1 MGCSPHKFIL
11 IAKLSKK
18 LYLSNICVLFVC
30 RRANNVFA
38 VSVSFRHNVFR
49 RTTKQINRGKNKVC
63 EKHGF
68 IKTFMTNYM
77 YVVFFS

>member
-1 MGCSPHKFIL
+1 L

-38 VSVSFRHNVFR
+38 VSVSFGHHVFR
-49 RTTKQINRGKNKVC
+49 RTIKQINQENNKMY
-63 EKHGF
+63 EKQDF
-68 IKTFMTNYM
+68 VKPFMTNYM
-77 YVVFFS
+77 YVVFFL